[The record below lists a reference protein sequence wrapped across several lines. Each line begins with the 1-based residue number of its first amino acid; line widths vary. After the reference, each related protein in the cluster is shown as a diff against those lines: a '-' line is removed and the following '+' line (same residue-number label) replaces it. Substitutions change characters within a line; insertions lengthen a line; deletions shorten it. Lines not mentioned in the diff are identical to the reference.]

1 MDGSSLPPFFIW
13 LLLNIV
19 AGKLRSKLF
28 FLTRK
33 FMPGI
38 HSDMLKA
45 FVQQSQPALLIL
57 GVHEISPPDGLGFVV
72 QILPLGTTEF
82 WKHVGRGPLHP
93 LESLRN
99 F

>member
-1 MDGSSLPPFFIW
+1 
-13 LLLNIV
+13 
-19 AGKLRSKLF
+19 
-28 FLTRK
+28 
-33 FMPGI
+33 MPGI
-38 HSDMLKA
+38 HSDVLKA

-57 GVHEISPPDGLGFVV
+57 GVQEEMSRPDGLGLVE
-72 QILPLGTTEF
+72 QILPLGTTDF